1 MSIEVKLSY
10 GERFLNWYTEK
21 GWAVQAGQ
29 VSEFIGGIVAE
40 ELASVRAQLERL
52 TESMT
57 DHPQW
62 YDGPCRCHEC
72 MSYGA
77 SDGEP

>member
-1 MSIEVKLSY
+1 MAKLRDKMPAARKLLAGDALAYERAEVEKL
-10 GERFLNWYTEK
+10 RD
-21 GWAVQAGQ
+21 A
-29 VSEFIGGIVAE
+29 
-40 ELASVRAQLERL
+40 LERL
-52 TESMT
+52 TEGMT